1 MSRNISCYEVG
12 NTVKFT
18 WVSSGAAPT
27 TIISTILNGNESI
40 VSSKAAV
47 SSGDGHYYAN
57 MAAPNTPGY
66 YVNKW
71 DATIG
76 VNSYHSRRKFQV
88 IRTEVD

>member
-18 WVSSGAAPT
+18 WVSSGAVPAS
-27 TIISTILNGNESI
+27 IISTILDGAESI
-40 VSSKAAV
+40 VSSLTAV

-66 YVNKW
+66 YVNRW
-71 DATIG
+71 NATIG
-76 VNSYHSRRKFQV
+76 ANSYHSARKFQV